1 MKAGRFFNGWTL
13 LAAILVVIII
23 TGGVVIGLK
32 YGRSQ
37 PIEISLSPAPAL
49 EGKIYIGGEVHNPG
63 IYPLYTGDSLEDVI
77 GAAGGI
83 TDNAD
88 LSHIELIISEK
99 GEVAAL
105 QKVNIN
111 TADAWLLA
119 ALPGI
124 GDVRAQAIVA
134 YRRENGP
141 FRDVNELLK
150 VAGIGNATLENI
162 RDLITVGD

>member
-1 MKAGRFFNGWTL
+1 MKAGRFFSGWTL

-23 TGGVVIGLK
+23 TGGVVIGSK

-37 PIEISLSPAPAL
+37 PIEISLYPAPVL
-49 EGKIYIGGEVHNPG
+49 EGEIYIGGEVSNPG
-63 IYPLYTGDSLEDVI
+63 IYPLEGGDTLKDVI
-77 GAAGGI
+77 QAAGGVN
-83 TDNAD
+83 DNAD

-124 GDVRAQAIVA
+124 GDVRAKAIVA

-150 VAGIGNATLENI
+150 VTGIGNVTLENI